1 MGYPERVP
9 QLTLLQLE
17 LLDTGL
23 VRGDGG
29 ALDTDAILLDG
40 LGGLDGDLVVGLVT
54 VLQTLGSKDRSVWG
68 FVRGQALHGPSSS
81 YQVVVLEIDVEVSAP
96 PVSAPS
102 SAKRRSSTPTRKRMT
117 TRFRQVKTYGRMSCR
132 SVSNRSRSHAEPHG
146 EGPMGADGR
155 DISPGI
161 QLTFSLMSFQMI
173 LVIYRGWRGTGRR
186 SAQVLHA
193 ASGGGVGQRPGMIGD
208 RACPPPCFPAVRRN
222 GRKRPPGRP
231 GRPSSCR
238 GTQIYRGI

>member
-68 FVRGQALHGPSSS
+68 
-81 YQVVVLEIDVEVSAP
+81 
-96 PVSAPS
+96 
-102 SAKRRSSTPTRKRMT
+102 
-117 TRFRQVKTYGRMSCR
+117 
-132 SVSNRSRSHAEPHG
+132 
-146 EGPMGADGR
+146 
-155 DISPGI
+155 
-161 QLTFSLMSFQMI
+161 SFGGK
-173 LVIYRGWRGTGRR
+173 LCTGRR
-186 SAQVLHA
+186 AHTKS
-193 ASGGGVGQRPGMIGD
+193 
-208 RACPPPCFPAVRRN
+208 
-222 GRKRPPGRP
+222 
-231 GRPSSCR
+231 
-238 GTQIYRGI
+238 